1 LIASSYA
8 KTKPI
13 LVANHAP
20 QGEGEEEDV
29 DEETHA
35 ADHSASVERF
45 LQKDSGGLW
54 VLKPLPDLGTVRN
67 TDLGKAL
74 HVYVTQQWSMAISRL
89 FLGF

>member
-1 LIASSYA
+1 LITSSYA

-20 QGEGEEEDV
+20 QGEGEEEDA

-35 ADHSASVERF
+35 AGRSPSVERF

-54 VLKPLPDLGTVRN
+54 VLGPLPDLGTVRN
-67 TDLGKAL
+67 IDLGTAL
-74 HVYVTQQWSMAISRL
+74 RVYVTQEWSMAISRL